1 MFCANENTTWNNH
14 WVLYRVFPFHWR
26 LGAKKSAQRS
36 ALIFD
41 IFALNNWS
49 CTFKYSDNTYC
60 SSNFMV
66 TRSSGVHGG
75 QDLFVTHGNNYY
87 FHCDR
92 PIALQL
98 LKAYFNGAI
107 SVRSQFR
114 KRFKTCKW
122 ISTTKCLPEG
132 TLPLKSD
139 GQVCACKNAN
149 IFILLISLSSKYSSW
164 VTNNSCPL
172 CTHVCIVS

>member
-107 SVRSQFR
+107 SVGSYFR
-114 KRFKTCKW
+114 NRFKSGFQQQKYYHKELYPWWVMDSCWNNCRYFYFNLTCR
-122 ISTTKCLPEG
+122 IC
-132 TLPLKSD
+132 LKS
-139 GQVCACKNAN
+139 
-149 IFILLISLSSKYSSW
+149 
-164 VTNNSCPL
+164 
-172 CTHVCIVS
+172 